1 MQSVM
6 ETMTILV
13 VEDEA
18 VVREYIRGTL
28 ETLGYRVP
36 ATVANGRDA
45 VTRAEKLRPDLV
57 LMDIRLKGEI
67 DGIEAAS
74 QIGAVYGIPVVYL
87 TSYADEETLNR
98 AKMTNPAGYI
108 MKPFNEQELR
118 ATIEIAVYKHRMETQ
133 AKASLLQ
140 ELQQTSQRISGLLE
154 QGGFASPKAASTPES
169 VHTERTFTV
178 KDAATYLDISERTI
192 LRMIKEHLFPEPS
205 VTISLGGNRQLRR
218 WSQRDLD
225 AIKPNLRGKGR
236 PKQS

>member
-1 MQSVM
+1 M
-6 ETMTILV
+6 ETLTILV

-36 ATVANGRDA
+36 STVSNGRDA
-45 VTRAEKLRPDLV
+45 VAQAEKFRPDVV

-74 QIGAVYGIPVVYL
+74 QIGTAFGIPVVYL

-98 AKMTNPAGYI
+98 AKVTNPAGYI

-118 ATIEIAVYKHRMETQ
+118 ATIEIAVYKHHMETE

-154 QGGFASPKAASTPES
+154 HGGLASQKLPDALENVSAEQ
-169 VHTERTFTV
+169 TFTV
-178 KDAATYLDISERTI
+178 KDAAAYLDISERTI

-225 AIKPNLRGKGR
+225 IVKPNLRGKGR

>member
-1 MQSVM
+1 
-6 ETMTILV
+6 MTILV

-36 ATVANGRDA
+36 VTVSKGRDA
-45 VTRAEKLRPDLV
+45 VAQAEKLRPDLV

-74 QIGAVYGIPVVYL
+74 QIGAAYGIPVVYL

-118 ATIEIAVYKHRMETQ
+118 ATIEIAVHKHRMETQ

-140 ELQQTSQRISGLLE
+140 ELQHTSQRISGLLE
-154 QGGFASPKAASTPES
+154 QGGIAGQKFPADSDSASAEQ
-169 VHTERTFTV
+169 TFTV
-178 KDAATYLDISERTI
+178 KDAAAYLDISERTI
-192 LRMIKEHLFPEPS
+192 LRMIKDHLFPQPS

-225 AIKPNLRGKGR
+225 SVKPNLRGKGR

>member
-1 MQSVM
+1 M
-6 ETMTILV
+6 ILV

-28 ETLGYRVP
+28 ESLGYRVP
-36 ATVANGRDA
+36 VTVSNGRDA
-45 VTRAEKLRPDLV
+45 VAQAEKFRPDLV
-57 LMDIRLKGEI
+57 LMDIRLKGQI

-74 QIGAVYGIPVVYL
+74 QIGATLGIPVIYL

-118 ATIEIAVYKHRMETQ
+118 ATIEIAVHKHRMETQ

-140 ELQQTSQRISGLLE
+140 ELQHTSQRISGLLE
-154 QGGFASPKAASTPES
+154 QGGFTSQKLPADSESASS
-169 VHTERTFTV
+169 ERTFTV
-178 KDAATYLDISERTI
+178 KDAAAYLDISERTI
-192 LRMIKEHLFPEPS
+192 LRMIKDHLFPEPS

-225 AIKPNLRGKGR
+225 SARPNLRGKGR